1 MSAPWPYGPKK
12 FTVPRGQASLIQL
25 NVPQRGRLRAF
36 RLLAGD
42 TNNDGASFIVYNNQ
56 EAAALMVN
64 TINGSVG
71 SDSLLDN
78 GTSPRSSQVI
88 EGSLTDGE
96 YSENSLWVAYCNN
109 DGGPSNR
116 EGRLWMCLNVG
127 AGLGPA
133 GDSDFTISMTI
144 EGPDF

>member
-25 NVPQRGRLRAF
+25 NVPQRGTLRAF
-36 RLLAGD
+36 RLLAAD
-42 TNNDGASFIVYNNQ
+42 TNNDGASFIIYNNQ

-64 TINGSVG
+64 TVNGSAG
-71 SDSLLDN
+71 SNSLLDD
-78 GTSPRSSQVI
+78 GSSPRSSQVI

-96 YSENSLWVAYCNN
+96 YSENALLVAYCNN

-116 EGRLWMCLNVG
+116 EGRLWMCLNVAPG
-127 AGLGPA
+127 AG
-133 GDSDFTISMTI
+133 GDADFTISMTI